1 LAEEVENRNRD
12 KIRHQF
18 KPIEKERINKNTT
31 NGGAAMTN
39 RRLNL

>member
-1 LAEEVENRNRD
+1 LAEEVESRNRE
-12 KIRHQF
+12 KIKHQL
-18 KPIEKERINKNTT
+18 KQWKEINKNTT